1 MTSRTSRDTGD
12 TAWVLDPILE
22 IPHVRAAVLLTRDGL
37 VSGYSDCLS
46 QASAERVA
54 AITSTV
60 QGACRTAAA
69 AFADQ
74 SGAEVRQV
82 VVESDHGYI
91 LVAPTTHGTCVAAY
105 GDPEVRLDLL
115 AHRVHSQVA
124 RLGEKAM
131 AAAPRGASGH
141 TPA

>member
-1 MTSRTSRDTGD
+1 MTNRDTGE

-22 IPHVRAAVLLTRDGL
+22 IPHVKAAVLLTRDGL
-37 VSGYSDCLS
+37 VSGYTDALS
-46 QASAERVA
+46 QPTAERTA
-54 AITSTV
+54 AIVSTV

-69 AFADQ
+69 AFADRDDAQ
-74 SGAEVRQV
+74 VRQV

-91 LVAPTTHGTCVAAY
+91 LVAPTSHGTCVAAY

-131 AAAPRGASGH
+131 TAAPRGADGG
-141 TPA
+141 TAE

>member
-1 MTSRTSRDTGD
+1 MTSRATGD
-12 TAWVLDPILE
+12 TAWVLEPVLE
-22 IPHVRAAVLLTRDGL
+22 VPHVVAAVLLTRDGL
-37 VSGYSDCLS
+37 VTGYTDALS
-46 QASAERVA
+46 RPSAERVA

-69 AFADQ
+69 AFADTDR
-74 SGAEVRQV
+74 ADIRQV
-82 VVESDHGYI
+82 VIESDHGYVLI
-91 LVAPTTHGTCVAAY
+91 VPTDHGTCVAAY

-131 AAAPRGASGH
+131 AAGPRGTDGD

>member
-1 MTSRTSRDTGD
+1 MTSRDTGD

-22 IPHVRAAVLLTRDGL
+22 IPHVTAAVLLTRDGL
-37 VSGYSDCLS
+37 VSGYTEALS
-46 QASAERVA
+46 QPSAERTA
-54 AITSTV
+54 ALISTV

-69 AFADQ
+69 AFADRDDAQ
-74 SGAEVRQV
+74 VRQV
-82 VVESDHGYI
+82 VIESDHGYI
-91 LVAPTTHGTCVAAY
+91 LVAPTAHGTCVAAF

-131 AAAPRGASGH
+131 SAAPRGADGGS
-141 TPA
+141 PA

>member
-1 MTSRTSRDTGD
+1 MTSRDTGE

-22 IPHVRAAVLLTRDGL
+22 IPHVKAAVLLTRDGL
-37 VSGYSDCLS
+37 VSGYSEALS
-46 QASAERVA
+46 RPTAERTA
-54 AITSTV
+54 AIISTV

-69 AFADQ
+69 AFADRDD
-74 SGAEVRQV
+74 AHVRQV

-91 LVAPTTHGTCVAAY
+91 LVAPTAHGTCVAAF
-105 GDPEVRLDLL
+105 GAPEVRLDLL

-131 AAAPRGASGH
+131 TAAPRGADGG
-141 TPA
+141 TAA

>member
-1 MTSRTSRDTGD
+1 MTSRDAGD

-22 IPHVRAAVLLTRDGL
+22 IPHVQAAILLTRDGL
-37 VSGYSDCLS
+37 VTGYSAALS
-46 QASAERVA
+46 QATAERTA

-60 QGACRTAAA
+60 QGACRAAAA

-74 SGAEVRQV
+74 DDAQVRQV
-82 VVESDHGYI
+82 VIESDHGYI
-91 LVAPTTHGTCVAAY
+91 LVAPTTHGTCVAAF

-131 AAAPRGASGH
+131 AAAPRGADGGS
-141 TPA
+141 PA

>member
-1 MTSRTSRDTGD
+1 MTSSREAGD

-22 IPHVRAAVLLTRDGL
+22 VPHVTAAVLLTRDGL
-37 VSGYSDCLS
+37 VTGYTDALT
-46 QASAERVA
+46 QPSAERVA

-69 AFADQ
+69 AFADR
-74 SGAEVRQV
+74 ERVEIRQV
-82 VVESDHGYI
+82 VIESDHGYVLI
-91 LVAPTTHGTCVAAY
+91 VPTDHGTCVAAC

-131 AAAPRGASGH
+131 AAAPRGGDGGA
-141 TPA
+141 PA

>member
-1 MTSRTSRDTGD
+1 MTSREPGD

-37 VSGYSDCLS
+37 VSGYSDALS
-46 QASAERVA
+46 RASAERVA

-74 SGAEVRQV
+74 DGARLRQV
-82 VVESDHGYI
+82 VIESDHGYI
-91 LVAPTTHGTCVAAY
+91 LVAPTAHGTCVAAF
-105 GDPEVRLDLL
+105 GGPEVRLDLL
-115 AHRVHSQVA
+115 GHRVHSQVA

-131 AAAPRGASGH
+131 AAAPRGADGG
-141 TPA
+141 TGA

>member
-1 MTSRTSRDTGD
+1 MTSRDTGD

-37 VSGYSDCLS
+37 VSGYSEGLS
-46 QASAERVA
+46 QPTAERTA
-54 AITSTV
+54 AIISTV

-74 SGAEVRQV
+74 SDAQVRQV

-91 LVAPTTHGTCVAAY
+91 LVAPTDHGTCVAAF

-131 AAAPRGASGH
+131 SAAPRAADGGTAE
-141 TPA
+141 

>member
-1 MTSRTSRDTGD
+1 MTSRDPGD
-12 TAWVLDPILE
+12 TAWVLDPILQ

-37 VSGYSDCLS
+37 VSGYSDALS
-46 QASAERVA
+46 QPSAERVA

-74 SGAEVRQV
+74 DSAQLRQV
-82 VVESDHGYI
+82 VIESDHGYI
-91 LVAPTTHGTCVAAY
+91 LVAPTAHGTCVAAF

-115 AHRVHSQVA
+115 GHRVHSQVA

-131 AAAPRGASGH
+131 AAAPRGADGG
-141 TPA
+141 AEA

>member
-1 MTSRTSRDTGD
+1 MTTRDIGD

-22 IPHVRAAVLLTRDGL
+22 IPHVKAAVLLTRDGL
-37 VSGYSDCLS
+37 ISGYTEALS
-46 QASAERVA
+46 QATAERTA
-54 AITSTV
+54 AIISTV

-69 AFADQ
+69 AFADEE
-74 SGAEVRQV
+74 GAQVRQV

-91 LVAPTTHGTCVAAY
+91 LVAPTTHGTCVAAF

-131 AAAPRGASGH
+131 TAAPRRADGG
-141 TPA
+141 TPV

>member
-1 MTSRTSRDTGD
+1 MTSRDSGD
-12 TAWVLDPILE
+12 TAWVLDPILQ

-37 VSGYSDCLS
+37 VSGYSDALS
-46 QASAERVA
+46 QPSAERVA

-74 SGAEVRQV
+74 DGAMLRQV
-82 VVESDHGYI
+82 VIESDHGYI
-91 LVAPTTHGTCVAAY
+91 LVAPTAHGTCVAAF

-115 AHRVHSQVA
+115 GHRVHSQVA

-131 AAAPRGASGH
+131 AAAPRGADGG
-141 TPA
+141 AEA

>member
-1 MTSRTSRDTGD
+1 MTSRDAAD

-22 IPHVRAAVLLTRDGL
+22 VPHVLAAVVLTRDGL
-37 VSGYSDCLS
+37 VTGYSEALS

-60 QGACRTAAA
+60 HGACRTAAA
-69 AFADQ
+69 AFADRD
-74 SGAEVRQV
+74 SASVRQI

-91 LVAPTTHGTCVAAY
+91 LIVPTEHGSCVAAS
-105 GDPEVRLDLL
+105 GDGEVRLDLL

-131 AAAPRGASGH
+131 AAAPRAVDGGPGA
-141 TPA
+141 

>member
-1 MTSRTSRDTGD
+1 MTSRDTGD
-12 TAWVLDPILE
+12 TAWVLDPVLE
-22 IPHVRAAVLLTRDGL
+22 IPHVKAAVLLTRDGL
-37 VSGYSDCLS
+37 VSGYSEALS
-46 QASAERVA
+46 QPTAERTA
-54 AITSTV
+54 AIISTV

-74 SGAEVRQV
+74 DDAQVRQV
-82 VVESDHGYI
+82 VIESDHGYI
-91 LVAPTTHGTCVAAY
+91 LVAPTAHGTCVAAF

-131 AAAPRGASGH
+131 TAAPRGGEGGTAV
-141 TPA
+141 